1 MTESSQLFIP
11 LILLQDNKEKDMEIP
26 VRATII
32 SSVFTLSFFIGFSFY
47 LSNDNFWPMPIIVA
61 IHNLI
66 PLPLTLVFSVKHTKN
81 KNVKSQPPL
90 GLHFHRESLPK
101 VISHPIQFSHPLQ
114 FHEDF
119 EKIEEIKKAEN
130 LNELQVN
137 DNFEMVIEDIED
149 EDLDS
154 RNVIVHVPQGPAEI
168 GGQIRH
174 LPPQILGGLKAKYV
188 PSKDLVVLLGTPQ
201 IFRPFAGSVTPN
213 KIIFKT

>member
-1 MTESSQLFIP
+1 
-11 LILLQDNKEKDMEIP
+11 MEIP

-47 LSNDNFWPMPIIVA
+47 LSTDDFWLLSIIVA
-61 IHNLI
+61 IYNLI

-81 KNVKSQPPL
+81 KNVKSQPPR
-90 GLHFHRESLPK
+90 GLHFHGERLPK
-101 VISHPIQFSHPLQ
+101 IISHPLQ

-149 EDLDS
+149 EDLDF
-154 RNVIVHVPQGPAEI
+154 
-168 GGQIRH
+168 
-174 LPPQILGGLKAKYV
+174 L
-188 PSKDLVVLLGTPQ
+188 
-201 IFRPFAGSVTPN
+201 
-213 KIIFKT
+213 

>member
-1 MTESSQLFIP
+1 MTESSQLFIS

-47 LSNDNFWPMPIIVA
+47 LSNDNFWPTPIIVA

-81 KNVKSQPPL
+81 RNVKSQPPR

-101 VISHPIQFSHPLQ
+101 VISHPLQFSHSLQ

-130 LNELQVN
+130 LNEPQVN
-137 DNFEMVIEDIED
+137 DNFDMVIEDIED

-154 RNVIVHVPQGPAEI
+154 
-168 GGQIRH
+168 
-174 LPPQILGGLKAKYV
+174 KM
-188 PSKDLVVLLGTPQ
+188 
-201 IFRPFAGSVTPN
+201 
-213 KIIFKT
+213 

>member
-1 MTESSQLFIP
+1 MADFSELILS
-11 LILLQDNKEKDMEIP
+11 LILLQDKEKDVEIP

-32 SSVFTLSFFIGFSFY
+32 SSVFTLTFFMGFSFY
-47 LSNDNFWPMPIIVA
+47 LSTDNFWPLTIIVA
-61 IHNLI
+61 IDNFI

-81 KNVKSQPPL
+81 NNVKTQPPR

-101 VISHPIQFSHPLQ
+101 VISHPLQFSHTLQ

-119 EKIEEIKKAEN
+119 EKIEEIEKAEN
-130 LNELQVN
+130 LNELQIN
-137 DNFEMVIEDIED
+137 DNFEMVIEDIEN

-168 GGQIRH
+168 GGQRRL
-174 LPPQILGGLKAKYV
+174 LPHQIFGGLESKYV
-188 PSKDLVVLLGTPQ
+188 PSKDLVVQLGTPKV
-201 IFRPFAGSVTPN
+201 FKPVAGSVIPN

>member
-1 MTESSQLFIP
+1 MAHSSQLILS
-11 LILLQDNKEKDMEIP
+11 LILPQDKEKDMDIP

-32 SSVFTLSFFIGFSFY
+32 LSVFTLSFFIGFSFY
-47 LSNDNFWPMPIIVA
+47 LSTNNFWPLPIIVA

-66 PLPLTLVFSVKHTKN
+66 SLSLTLVFSVKHTKN
-81 KNVKSQPPL
+81 NNVKSQPPR

-101 VISHPIQFSHPLQ
+101 VISHPLQ

-130 LNELQVN
+130 INELQVN

-154 RNVIVHVPQGPAEI
+154 RNVIVHVPQGPPVI
-168 GGQIRH
+168 GGQRRH
-174 LPPQILGGLKAKYV
+174 LPPQILGGLESKYD

-201 IFRPFAGSVTPN
+201 IFRPSVGSVTP
-213 KIIFKT
+213 KKMIFKT